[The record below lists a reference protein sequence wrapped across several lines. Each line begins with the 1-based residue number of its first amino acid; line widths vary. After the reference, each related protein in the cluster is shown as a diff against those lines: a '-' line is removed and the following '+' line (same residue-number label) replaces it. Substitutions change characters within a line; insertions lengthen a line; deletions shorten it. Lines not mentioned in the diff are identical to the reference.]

1 MNAGNFHFKLT
12 WSSLWHLL
20 RGATRFSLAQGIAVL
35 RIVLLLDVS
44 KWQGTINF
52 VTMVLAGAM
61 GVIIKCGQGAAQDL
75 RFEENWR
82 KAKLAGMPRGSYW
95 FYDSRVDPKQQAANW
110 WNWIKTD
117 PGELIHFADYEE
129 AYGGTWSGWRS
140 FKIFLEEFMRL
151 SGLPP
156 WKIGIYTGYYYWIAN
171 SPIMSADLN
180 WFSQF
185 PLWLAWYTDDPTQVL
200 IPKPWTSLL
209 LWQFGTPVEGEK
221 YGAESLEIDENWFT
235 GDEQTYRNYFK
246 LDGETGGGMK
256 IIKGIAIGNVTR
268 RKSPQGEAFTPA
280 RYLVVGD
287 KIEASTNQYQ
297 WLKLSKIN
305 DVPVMDEEWV
315 SAGSQ
320 KQYIA
325 WDWVTVPD
333 DPAPDPETPPAK
345 KIVKG
350 ILHFEDG
357 SAQELFPQ

>member
-1 MNAGNFHFKLT
+1 
-12 WSSLWHLL
+12 
-20 RGATRFSLAQGIAVL
+20 
-35 RIVLLLDVS
+35 
-44 KWQGTINF
+44 
-52 VTMVLAGAM
+52 
-61 GVIIKCGQGAAQDL
+61 
-75 RFEENWR
+75 
-82 KAKLAGMPRGSYW
+82 
-95 FYDSRVDPKQQAANW
+95 
-110 WNWIKTD
+110 
-117 PGELIHFADYEE
+117 
-129 AYGGTWSGWRS
+129 
-140 FKIFLEEFMRL
+140 
-151 SGLPP
+151 
-156 WKIGIYTGYYYWIAN
+156 
-171 SPIMSADLN
+171 
-180 WFSQF
+180 
-185 PLWLAWYTDDPTQVL
+185 
-200 IPKPWTSLL
+200 
-209 LWQFGTPVEGEK
+209 
-221 YGAESLEIDENWFT
+221 
-235 GDEQTYRNYFK
+235 
-246 LDGETGGGMK
+246 MK